1 MWKKIRAHFW
11 TWRIQ
16 LVLDKTWK
24 ELEDLYQSQS
34 WNPFFD
40 VDYGANIWGI
50 FFAACPPEAFHA
62 LEQGV
67 FKHLL

>member
-1 MWKKIRAHFW
+1 
-11 TWRIQ
+11 
-16 LVLDKTWK
+16 VLDKTWK